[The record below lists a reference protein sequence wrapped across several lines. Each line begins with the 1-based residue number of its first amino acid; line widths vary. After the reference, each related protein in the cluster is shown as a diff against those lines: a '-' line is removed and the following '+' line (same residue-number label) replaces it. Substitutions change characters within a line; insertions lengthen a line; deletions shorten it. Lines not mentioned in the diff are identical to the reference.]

1 MRLGRTGLGH
11 RPHCSASRLRSGS
24 LTRLRSATKRSNQ
37 PQIPQGE
44 IRNTLTNLFQDLT
57 CPAFLRSGW
66 PLQFGAKEGL

>member
-57 CPAFLRSGW
+57 VKLRSTHEYAVSCRRV
-66 PLQFGAKEGL
+66 LR